1 MTFVVNHLGHFM
13 LTKLLIPK
21 IEAAKEGRIVN
32 LTSRAHEDGKID
44 FDDLQLEKKF
54 KTSDAYG

>member
-13 LTKLLIPK
+13 LTKLLMPK
-21 IEAAKEGRIVN
+21 IEAAKEARIVN

-44 FDDLQLEKKF
+44 FDDIPDGQ
-54 KTSDAYG
+54 